1 MGLSAPASSARS
13 DAALAAGLFLAALL
27 LQLAIFDRGAFYTD
41 EGLVAQTAAE
51 INRGRVPYRDIVM
64 PLPGPAAFYLLA
76 GVFRLTGESFTAARV
91 TMAVMSSAL
100 AALLYLL
107 ARGAMARWAA
117 LLVGLAFL
125 SCRLWAFPH
134 WLFYHYA
141 SCAGFF
147 TGLGYALASAAL
159 GRGSPTR
166 AALAGTAAGVAFLA
180 KQDLGGAGALGLG
193 VALLLLARERRFV
206 TGAAFAAGVGAVLLP
221 TLASFAAAGALPSLY
236 DQTVRTA
243 FRGLVEFD
251 YLRLPNLRPLL
262 AQDPV
267 LRAHI
272 GEYAPSVLVTLYW
285 DRITASPLFHD
296 TPLWDV
302 AIKLVFFLPYAMLLL
317 TGLALAALWLAY
329 PLPPAGGRGR
339 AGAVLLLIYAAASL
353 AAFSPPRDWLH
364 LLVLYHPT
372 LLLGGVLLDLSASR
386 LGTRARRAPLGV
398 ATLAVAPGLLGALR
412 ITRDLR
418 RTFATPLAT
427 VAGTVRLK
435 RDEAAVLADLLAYV

>member
-159 GRGSPTR
+159 GRGSPLL

-180 KQDLGGAGALGLG
+180 KQDPGGAGARRLG
-193 VALLLLARERRFV
+193 AAPLLLARER
-206 TGAAFAAGVGAVLLP
+206 P
-221 TLASFAAAGALPSLY
+221 C
-236 DQTVRTA
+236 
-243 FRGLVEFD
+243 
-251 YLRLPNLRPLL
+251 
-262 AQDPV
+262 
-267 LRAHI
+267 
-272 GEYAPSVLVTLYW
+272 
-285 DRITASPLFHD
+285 
-296 TPLWDV
+296 
-302 AIKLVFFLPYAMLLL
+302 
-317 TGLALAALWLAY
+317 
-329 PLPPAGGRGR
+329 GRGR

-386 LGTRARRAPLGV
+386 LGTRARRALLGV
-398 ATLAVAPGLLGALR
+398 ATLAVTLGLLGALR